1 MAWNKGDKVSCTH
14 LTQDG
19 TRIMAYIIKK
29 REDSD
34 IVQYYMRLPK
44 PSILILMNNY
54 IGEFDWAWYRCCIH
68 RPGLIQLNKNE
79 LTESGEKQYKKAIAL
94 SKESKC
100 YICFSEKEVDQWP
113 CASCAASD
121 PIKTIMGKITRKSSD
136 SYNKHMARCVKP
148 RCIDKIGLPKSRSR
162 VIYIK
167 NPLQWAIASDLE
179 YRKFCAD
186 PAIRKMIQLLILRE
200 NDRKFGQVPKR
211 IIGLISKYIRR
222 YY

>member
-1 MAWNKGDKVSCTH
+1 MCTLKTNFPINYLRKRTDKIELNNTIINYSTITMAWNKGDKVSCTH

-79 LTESGEKQYKKAIAL
+79 LTESGEK
-94 SKESKC
+94 
-100 YICFSEKEVDQWP
+100 
-113 CASCAASD
+113 
-121 PIKTIMGKITRKSSD
+121 TI
-136 SYNKHMARCVKP
+136 
-148 RCIDKIGLPKSRSR
+148 
-162 VIYIK
+162 
-167 NPLQWAIASDLE
+167 
-179 YRKFCAD
+179 
-186 PAIRKMIQLLILRE
+186 
-200 NDRKFGQVPKR
+200 
-211 IIGLISKYIRR
+211 
-222 YY
+222 